1 MTENAVIHKRFSTM
15 VKVLY
20 VLSYVPLTILILGVL
35 AVLAGIVIVPFI
47 PLNLIEDRMTQMPIV
62 GTYESTGLTL
72 EITEAYLET
81 ISLDQ
86 TAIMLVLVSQFFYLI
101 AVALILF
108 FINRWLHN

>member
-1 MTENAVIHKRFSTM
+1 MTENIVIHKRFKTM

-20 VLSYVPLTILILGVL
+20 VLSYIPLTVVAIGVL
-35 AVLAGIVIVPFI
+35 ALLAGIIAVPFI
-47 PLNLIEDRMTQMPIV
+47 PLNLIEERLTQIPIA

-86 TAIMLVLVSQFFYLI
+86 TAILMALAAHFFYFTAI
-101 AVALILF
+101 AMIF
-108 FINRWLHN
+108 FSINR